1 MQTIKNILNDLNKS
15 YELILNVS
23 LFSSIIIILQ
33 SFIFYEVDI
42 FNISAN
48 KESKPVF
55 IIFLCLP
62 FVLFLKQMKKSL
74 LTGKLK
80 TIKVKSKL
88 NIVFFLLSITL
99 LSFSLSF
106 TLINSLLLNIIFFM
120 TVISISSTL
129 GFIVDKFDNI
139 KEFMFLYEK
148 LNIPDSHFDV
158 SYFNVSFM
166 HNNLSFKYNKIDDGL
181 EVENHELGYL
191 ELKSYLE
198 KNNITLNDFDINHLN
213 LIKIMSY

>member
-1 MQTIKNILNDLNKS
+1 MQIIKNILNDLNKS

-33 SFIFYEVDI
+33 SFIFYEVDL
-42 FNISAN
+42 FNISVN
-48 KESKPVF
+48 KESKTVV
-55 IIFLCLP
+55 IILLCLP
-62 FVLFLKQMKKSL
+62 FILFLKQMKKSL
-74 LTGKLK
+74 FTAKLK
-80 TIKVKSKL
+80 NIKVKSKL
-88 NIVFFLLSITL
+88 NIVFFLISITL

-106 TLINSLLLNIIFFM
+106 TLINSLSLNIIFFM

-129 GFIVDKFDNI
+129 VFISDKFDNI

-148 LNIPDSHFDV
+148 LNIPDTYFEV

-181 EVENHELGYL
+181 EVENQKLGYL
-191 ELKSYLE
+191 ELKIYLE